1 MNTLHEM
8 IDTKTE
14 DLLPTDPTAASDMLR
29 DPSKAASFR
38 WGVVL
43 VLLVIIVIAYLGN
56 RGYIV
61 AALVN
66 GKPIFGWDV
75 NQALMSRYG
84 QQTLT
89 TMINEELIT
98 DAAKKQGVVISQNDI
113 NTKESGLMKS
123 LGPGVKID
131 DVLKYQGMSRADFDD
146 QVRLQLIVEKVLGKD
161 VTVSDSEISDYI
173 SKNKDTLTASD
184 EAGMNAEAKRAIFSQ
199 KINDKV
205 QTWFGALKA
214 QAKIVTIL
222 K

>member
-1 MNTLHEM
+1 MKTLHEM

-14 DLLPTDPTAASDMLR
+14 DLIPNDPTAPSDMLR
-29 DPSKAASFR
+29 DPSRAASFR

-43 VLLVIIVIAYLGN
+43 VLLVVIAIAYLGN

-66 GKPIFGWDV
+66 GKPIFGWNV
-75 NQALMSRYG
+75 NQAIMSRYG

-89 TMINEELIT
+89 TMINEQLIT
-98 DAAKKQGVVISQNDI
+98 EAAKKQGVVISQNDI
-113 NTKESGLMKS
+113 SAKENDLMKS

-161 VTVSDSEISDYI
+161 VAVSDSEIADYI
-173 SKNKDTLTASD
+173 TKNKDTLTASD
-184 EAGMNAEAKRAIFSQ
+184 EAGMNAEAKQAIFSQ

-205 QTWFGALKA
+205 QTWFSALKA
-214 QAKIVTIL
+214 QAKIVTLL